1 MYMHTYP
8 TGIRIKSVFIRWLKL
23 TLVRESSLKPHT
35 LDEGSRSSVRTGSTQ
50 TEPAGSFGDQRV
62 SDKQDV
68 KNPSSLVLTPSGQS
82 PYYTRD
88 GVTTKHDL
96 CDHIALDNR
105 ELTDT
110 GSEEAKSY
118 RGKQLVSLDYSAIC
132 TSLKSTIHSLNT
144 P

>member
-1 MYMHTYP
+1 MHTYP
-8 TGIRIKSVFIRWLKL
+8 TGIRIKPVFIRWLKL

-35 LDEGSRSSVRTGSTQ
+35 LDEGSRLSVRTGSTQ

-105 ELTDT
+105 ELLIQALKRPSPT
-110 GSEEAKSY
+110 GANNSY
-118 RGKQLVSLDYSAIC
+118 RLTIQLSVHL
-132 TSLKSTIHSLNT
+132 
-144 P
+144 